1 MKDKILNILNEQ
13 DKAYTAFE
21 LKDIL
26 GLNTTEE
33 IEEMLKILNALESD
47 LTIYHTNKDKY
58 MAFCHS
64 HLKKGKMSV
73 SEKGYGF
80 IIMTDE
86 PDIYVDKKNLN
97 NAIDGDMVIA
107 EIISKTSGAKL
118 EGRVLRIASRNYGPL
133 VGEYVFNDGNP
144 TIISNDKKFKQK
156 VVLTKESTKDAV
168 DGHIVVANI
177 LKELDRNTVLAE
189 ITTIIGHKNDVGVDV
204 ESIIYKH
211 MFSPKFP
218 DEVLEELKDIPNE
231 VRDEDKVGR
240 RDLTDWTIFTI
251 DGDDTKDIDDA
262 ISIKKLENGN
272 YELGVHIADVSY
284 YVKPGTKLYDEA
296 YERGTSVYLV
306 DRVVPMLPH
315 KLSNGICSLNPEVER
330 LAQSCVM
337 EIDSKGHVISHDI
350 FESVIKSKIQMTYKK
365 VNKWLEEGIVEEGYA
380 PYTDNLSL
388 MKELSDVL
396 RANKEARGCID
407 FDTDEAKILADET
420 GKPIDVVLRE
430 RGTGEKMIEDFM
442 IVANET
448 VASHVFYMELPFIYR
463 VHGTPKEEK
472 VNDFLDFISLLGY
485 KVTGK
490 VNIKYSSSI
499 QHVLNQLKDKKEYKI
514 LSSLMLRAMQ
524 KAVYQ
529 PENIG
534 HFGLASKI
542 YTHFTSPIRRFPDT
556 TVHRLLRT
564 YLYQNDQSKKTI
576 DYFKEYLPVLTEHAS
591 LKERDAIECEREV
604 EDMKMAEY
612 MIDHVGEEFTG
623 MISGVTS
630 FGMFV
635 ELPNMIEGLV
645 HISDISDDYYNY
657 DERSLSLI
665 GQRHK
670 KRYRIGDEVT
680 VICKSA
686 SKEGPFIDFE
696 IKKEN
701 IKEDEGSKEEKKTED
716 LGQSSN

>member
-1 MKDKILNILNEQ
+1 MKNRILNILKEENR
-13 DKAYTAFE
+13 AYSAIE

-33 IEEMLKILNALESD
+33 ITMMMNTLNELESD

-58 MAFCHS
+58 IDFEYS
-64 HLKKGKMSV
+64 HLKKGKLDLND
-73 SEKGYGF
+73 KGYGF
-80 IIMTDE
+80 VVLKDE
-86 PDIYVDKKNLN
+86 PDIYIDAKNIN
-97 NAIDGDMVIA
+97 HATDGDLVIA
-107 EIISKTSGAKL
+107 EVISKTSGAKK
-118 EGRVLRIASRNYGPL
+118 EGRILRIAKRSYGPL
-133 VGEYVFNDGNP
+133 IGEFVNQDGKP
-144 TIISNDKKFKQK
+144 TIIPNDKKFKQK
-156 VVLTKESTKDAV
+156 VVLTKESTKDCV
-168 DGHIVVANI
+168 EGYIVVVNVI
-177 LKELDRNTVLAE
+177 KELDRNTVLGE
-189 ITTIIGHKNDVGVDV
+189 INTIIGHKNDAGVDI
-204 ESIIYKH
+204 EAIIYKH

-218 DEVLEELKDIPNE
+218 DEVLEEVEKIPNE
-231 VRDEDKVGR
+231 VRLEDKKGR
-240 RDLTDWTIFTI
+240 RDLTDLTIFTI
-251 DGDDTKDIDDA
+251 DGLDTKDIDDA
-262 ISIKKLENGN
+262 ISIKKLKNGN

-315 KLSNGICSLNPEVER
+315 KLSNGICSLNPGVER

-337 EIDSKGHVISHDI
+337 EINSKGKVVSHDI
-350 FESVIKSKIQMTYKK
+350 FESVIKSRKQMNYRD
-365 VNKWLEEGIVEEGYA
+365 VNKWLDEKIVVDGYEEF
-380 PYTDNLSL
+380 TSDLTL
-388 MKELSDVL
+388 MKELADIL
-396 RANKEARGCID
+396 RKQRSIRGAID
-407 FDTDEAKILADET
+407 FDTDEAKIIADDT

-430 RGTGEKMIEDFM
+430 RASGEKMIEDFM
-442 IVANET
+442 IAANET
-448 VASHVFYMELPFIYR
+448 VASHIFYMSLPFVYR

-472 VNDFLDFISLLGY
+472 VNDFLNFVSSLGY
-485 KVTGK
+485 KITGK
-490 VNIKYSSSI
+490 VDINKPYSI
-499 QHVLNQLKDKKEYKI
+499 QKVLDQLRTKKEYKI

-529 PENIG
+529 TDNIG

-564 YLYQNDQSKKTI
+564 YLYENDESKKTI

-591 LKERDAIECEREV
+591 LKERDAIDCEREV

-612 MIDHVGEEFTG
+612 MMDHIGEEYTG

-645 HISDISDDYYNY
+645 HISDIEGDYYNF
-657 DERSLSLI
+657 DETTMSLV
-665 GQRHK
+665 GQKHK

-680 VICKSA
+680 VIVKSA
-686 SKEGPFIDFE
+686 SKEESFIDFVL
-696 IKKEN
+696 KKE
-701 IKEDEGSKEEKKTED
+701 EDKNEEEKENTTI
-716 LGQSSN
+716 

>member
-1 MKDKILNILNEQ
+1 MKNRILNILKEENR
-13 DKAYTAFE
+13 AYSAIE

-33 IEEMLKILNALESD
+33 ITMMMNTLNELESD

-58 MAFCHS
+58 IDFEYS
-64 HLKKGKMSV
+64 HLKKGKLDLND
-73 SEKGYGF
+73 KGYGF
-80 IIMTDE
+80 VVLKDE
-86 PDIYVDKKNLN
+86 PDIYIDAKNIN
-97 NAIDGDMVIA
+97 HATDGDLVIA
-107 EIISKTSGAKL
+107 EVISKISGAKK
-118 EGRVLRIASRNYGPL
+118 EGRILRIAKRSYGPL
-133 VGEYVFNDGNP
+133 IGEFVNQDGKP
-144 TIISNDKKFKQK
+144 TIIPNDKKFKQK
-156 VVLTKESTKDAV
+156 VVLTKESTKDCV
-168 DGHIVVANI
+168 EGHIVVVNVI
-177 LKELDRNTVLAE
+177 KELDRNTVLCE
-189 ITTIIGHKNDVGVDV
+189 INTIIGHKNDAGVDI
-204 ESIIYKH
+204 EAIIYKH

-218 DEVLEELKDIPNE
+218 DEVLEEVEKIPNE
-231 VRDEDKVGR
+231 VRLEDKKGR
-240 RDLTDWTIFTI
+240 RDLTDLTIFTI
-251 DGDDTKDIDDA
+251 DGLDTKDIDDA
-262 ISIKKLENGN
+262 ISIKKLKNGN

-315 KLSNGICSLNPEVER
+315 KLSNGICSLNPGVER

-337 EIDSKGHVISHDI
+337 EINSKGKVVSHDI
-350 FESVIKSKIQMTYKK
+350 FESVIKSRKQMNYRD
-365 VNKWLEEGIVEEGYA
+365 VNKWLDEKIVVDGYEEF
-380 PYTDNLSL
+380 TSDLTL
-388 MKELSDVL
+388 MKELADIL
-396 RANKEARGCID
+396 RKQRSIRGAID
-407 FDTDEAKILADET
+407 FDTDEAKIIADDT

-430 RGTGEKMIEDFM
+430 RASGEKMIEDFM
-442 IVANET
+442 IAANET
-448 VASHVFYMELPFIYR
+448 VASHIFYMSLPFVYR

-472 VNDFLDFISLLGY
+472 VNDFLNFVSSLGY
-485 KVTGK
+485 KITGK
-490 VNIKYSSSI
+490 VDINKPYSI
-499 QHVLNQLKDKKEYKI
+499 QKVLDQLRTKKEYKI

-529 PENIG
+529 TDNIG

-564 YLYQNDQSKKTI
+564 YLYENDESKKTI

-591 LKERDAIECEREV
+591 LKERDAIDCEREV

-612 MIDHVGEEFTG
+612 MMDHIGEEYTG

-645 HISDISDDYYNY
+645 HISDIEGDYYNF
-657 DERSLSLI
+657 DETTMSLV
-665 GQRHK
+665 GQKHK

-680 VICKSA
+680 VIVKSA
-686 SKEGPFIDFE
+686 SKEESFIDFVL
-696 IKKEN
+696 KKE
-701 IKEDEGSKEEKKTED
+701 EDKNEEEKENTTI
-716 LGQSSN
+716 